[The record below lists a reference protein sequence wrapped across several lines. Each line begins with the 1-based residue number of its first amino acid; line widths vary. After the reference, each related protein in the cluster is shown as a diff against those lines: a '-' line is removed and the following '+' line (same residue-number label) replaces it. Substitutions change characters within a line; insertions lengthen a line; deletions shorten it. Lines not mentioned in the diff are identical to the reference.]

1 MFYVLCSMFYVLCSM
16 FYVQCSRCCLL
27 LILLNGVFMSRWNF
41 DVVLKQCCYC
51 VSISATDFTCLFLV
65 LDSALFVRQLI
76 PFVCVCVCVC
86 VCKSGRLI
94 SILGKQSANKLL
106 HQVLLWYEHH
116 VYANV
121 APKLSCRE
129 LTKVLNV
136 WETWSLGR
144 LALNLKLQFR
154 FPWKSIV

>member
-1 MFYVLCSMFYVLCSM
+1 MFVVTLVHGHGVCGYIGTWTWCLWLHWYKEDMVFVVTLVHGHGVCSYIKKEFLKLKKILCWFCNIQCSM

-86 VCKSGRLI
+86 
-94 SILGKQSANKLL
+94 A
-106 HQVLLWYEHH
+106 
-116 VYANV
+116 
-121 APKLSCRE
+121 
-129 LTKVLNV
+129 
-136 WETWSLGR
+136 SLVG
-144 LALNLKLQFR
+144 
-154 FPWKSIV
+154 